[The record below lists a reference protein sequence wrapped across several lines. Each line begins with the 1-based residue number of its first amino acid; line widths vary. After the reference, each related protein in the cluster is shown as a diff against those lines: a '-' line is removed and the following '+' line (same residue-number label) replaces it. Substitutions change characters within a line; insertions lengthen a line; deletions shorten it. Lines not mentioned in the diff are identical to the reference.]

1 MDDLQQH
8 ISTLEE
14 DVKQKIEKLR
24 QTQNPRFLTPQ
35 HSTPKEQP
43 RNLTDSGIA
52 QTRRTDF
59 GDVTERTV
67 QTQLQRA
74 DDAPTLFGPY
84 VSEHEQGARSKQ
96 GHYKTTSAT
105 PGTSSGGSVEIS
117 PILRPSQRNAKQ
129 AVNNQEKVRTPG
141 KNTRRE
147 IKLANYDGSGEW
159 VDFKS
164 HFEACAII
172 NNWDEYEQG
181 LYLAAALRGHAQS
194 VFSDLPTDKKM
205 NYETL
210 VKSLEERFAPPN
222 QNELYRVQLK
232 ERRQRAS
239 ETLPELGQTIRR
251 LVNRA
256 YPLAPTEVKET
267 LSKDYFLDALHDSEM
282 RIKIKQSRP
291 QNLNQAIC
299 LAVELEAF
307 YKAEKRQD
315 FVKPQM
321 RATHADNITEE
332 LSKDDKFTEMMD
344 SFTKQ
349 LESLRMELNEF
360 KNSGQRNTADPEW
373 KRNQQCYN
381 CGKYGHFKRECRL
394 RKQGGNGNGQ
404 YRNHENGSARPVHS
418 RTRRQRRKQIKLNVQ
433 NNSTKE
439 AGAYIDVAIGN
450 IKASFLVDTGATVT
464 LISNKL
470 FNSLR
475 KEEMPNLNQVVQTIM
490 SANGSELNVTGKG
503 EFTSGLIITYI

>member
-1 MDDLQQH
+1 MDRYETQMSIPSYLKERTL
-8 ISTLEE
+8 STQVSLM
-14 DVKQKIEKLR
+14 
-24 QTQNPRFLTPQ
+24 
-35 HSTPKEQP
+35 
-43 RNLTDSGIA
+43 
-52 QTRRTDF
+52 TRRTDF

-96 GHYKTTSAT
+96 GQYKTTSART

-117 PILRPSQRNAKQ
+117 PILRPGQRNAKQ

-172 NNWDEYEQG
+172 NNWSEYEQG
-181 LYLAAALRGHAQS
+181 FTLHTALLGHAQS

-490 SANGSELNVTGKG
+490 SANGTELNVTGKG
-503 EFTSGLIITYI
+503 EFHIWIDQNVY

>member
-239 ETLPELGQTIRR
+239 ETLPRTRTNYTAI
-251 LVNRA
+251 
-256 YPLAPTEVKET
+256 
-267 LSKDYFLDALHDSEM
+267 S
-282 RIKIKQSRP
+282 KQSIP
-291 QNLNQAIC
+291 TS
-299 LAVELEAF
+299 
-307 YKAEKRQD
+307 
-315 FVKPQM
+315 
-321 RATHADNITEE
+321 TH
-332 LSKDDKFTEMMD
+332 
-344 SFTKQ
+344 
-349 LESLRMELNEF
+349 
-360 KNSGQRNTADPEW
+360 
-373 KRNQQCYN
+373 
-381 CGKYGHFKRECRL
+381 
-394 RKQGGNGNGQ
+394 
-404 YRNHENGSARPVHS
+404 
-418 RTRRQRRKQIKLNVQ
+418 
-433 NNSTKE
+433 
-439 AGAYIDVAIGN
+439 
-450 IKASFLVDTGATVT
+450 
-464 LISNKL
+464 
-470 FNSLR
+470 
-475 KEEMPNLNQVVQTIM
+475 
-490 SANGSELNVTGKG
+490 
-503 EFTSGLIITYI
+503 

>member
-1 MDDLQQH
+1 MCCQNKGRLMD
-8 ISTLEE
+8 
-14 DVKQKIEKLR
+14 
-24 QTQNPRFLTPQ
+24 NPDALKKGKDEAF
-35 HSTPKEQP
+35 
-43 RNLTDSGIA
+43 
-52 QTRRTDF
+52 DF

-232 ERRQRAS
+232 ERRQR
-239 ETLPELGQTIRR
+239 E
-251 LVNRA
+251 
-256 YPLAPTEVKET
+256 
-267 LSKDYFLDALHDSEM
+267 
-282 RIKIKQSRP
+282 
-291 QNLNQAIC
+291 
-299 LAVELEAF
+299 
-307 YKAEKRQD
+307 
-315 FVKPQM
+315 
-321 RATHADNITEE
+321 
-332 LSKDDKFTEMMD
+332 
-344 SFTKQ
+344 
-349 LESLRMELNEF
+349 
-360 KNSGQRNTADPEW
+360 
-373 KRNQQCYN
+373 
-381 CGKYGHFKRECRL
+381 
-394 RKQGGNGNGQ
+394 
-404 YRNHENGSARPVHS
+404 
-418 RTRRQRRKQIKLNVQ
+418 
-433 NNSTKE
+433 
-439 AGAYIDVAIGN
+439 
-450 IKASFLVDTGATVT
+450 
-464 LISNKL
+464 
-470 FNSLR
+470 
-475 KEEMPNLNQVVQTIM
+475 
-490 SANGSELNVTGKG
+490 
-503 EFTSGLIITYI
+503 